1 MPQLR
6 GQSCKCYK
14 VKGTYII
21 IMLWSGALYRILSGA
36 SFLLGAFCQT
46 GIDVKLL
53 ISANYWNFVLSIDYR

>member
-1 MPQLR
+1 
-6 GQSCKCYK
+6 
-14 VKGTYII
+14 
-21 IMLWSGALYRILSGA
+21 MLWSGALYRILSGA